1 MKKKKNDT
9 KKFKKIKN
17 FLEGLR
23 EEATKDITDQK
34 ELRVPL
40 TMIMQN
46 MKADQTKIKI
56 YRQKIILI

>member
-40 TMIMQN
+40 TMIM
-46 MKADQTKIKI
+46 
-56 YRQKIILI
+56 